1 MMVPITQLLGFIQS
15 GFQFLSI
22 ELSALQLENL
32 MMIGN
37 GLLLGSKF
45 NLSEIH
51 RLWLKKKSVNAFSH
65 FLSHAKLRLDTLTL
79 LYHRMLIAS
88 YGDHLKGGRF
98 IIDDTMEHH
107 SKLCQYIH
115 GVFAHFDHAL
125 GTHLKAKC
133 LVFLYYQEAGLIKFP
148 IGWRIYYKGGSKSKN
163 ELALELIEVALGR
176 GFPGSV
182 VLADS
187 WYCVAP
193 FIKGLRGI
201 EGKLSL
207 SRPLIYVMELKPNLT
222 IEESLTAEELPIEG
236 RLQTPSEKKKNG
248 KSYRKVKVER
258 YFQRNRSESKRVG
271 FGLDLESG
279 KAERTLYKVQRVVAK
294 IHAFPGKHV
303 IIRSFDVEK
312 KTIKYLIS
320 NELTWEGVKVI
331 HEYSQRWVIEEFF
344 RDAKQLLDMEGACIR
359 SEQGVAIA
367 LFLVTLL
374 DALLHLEVF
383 RHASENPKT
392 EPITVQSIIRLQ
404 QIENIQHFIKVLQD
418 EEQRDEFLE
427 KWVRQLE
434 EDAIQPRR
442 KRYQLV
448 ELEAENV
455 LQAA

>member
-1 MMVPITQLLGFIQS
+1 MMVPITQFLGFIQS

-65 FLSHAKLRLDTLTL
+65 FLSHAKLRLDNLAF

-133 LVFLYYQEAGLIKFP
+133 LVFLYYQEAGLVKFP
-148 IGWRIYYKGGSKSKN
+148 IGWRIYYKNGSKSKN
-163 ELALELIEVALGR
+163 ELALELIEAALRR
-176 GFPGSV
+176 GFPGSL

-193 FIKGLRGI
+193 FIKGLRSLQA
-201 EGKLSL
+201 KLNL
-207 SRPLIYVMELKPNLT
+207 PCPLIYVMELKPNLT
-222 IEESLTAEELPIEG
+222 IEEWLTVEELSRE
-236 RLQTPSEKKKNG
+236 SG
-248 KSYRKVKVER
+248 KQRKGKLYRKVKVEG
-258 YFQRNRSESKRVG
+258 YFQRNVSESKQVG

-279 KAERTLYKVQRVVAK
+279 KVERTLYKVQRVVAR

-303 IIRSFDVEK
+303 IVRSFDVEK
-312 KTIKYLIS
+312 KTVKYLIT
-320 NELTWEGVKVI
+320 NELTWEGAKVI
-331 HEYSQRWVIEEFF
+331 HEYCQRWVIEEFF
-344 RDAKQLLDMEGACIR
+344 RNAKQLLDMEGACIR
-359 SEQGVAIA
+359 SEQGVAIT

-383 RHASENPKT
+383 RRASIDPQS
-392 EPITVQSIIRLQ
+392 EPITVQSIIRVQ
-404 QIENIQHFIKVLQD
+404 QIKNIQNFIEVIQD
-418 EEQRDEFLE
+418 EEQRDEFLQ
-427 KWVRQLE
+427 KWVSQLE

-442 KRYQLV
+442 KRYPLV

>member
-1 MMVPITQLLGFIQS
+1 MMVPIPQLLVFIQS
-15 GFQFLSI
+15 GFHFLSA

-65 FLSHAKLRLDTLTL
+65 FLSHAKIRFKALAS
-79 LYHRMLIAS
+79 LYHQMLLETYS
-88 YGDHLKGGRF
+88 DHLKGGRF

-115 GVFAHFDHAL
+115 GVFTHFDHGL

-133 LVFLYYQEAGLIKFP
+133 LVILYYQEAGIVKFP
-148 IGWRIYYKGGSKSKN
+148 IGWRIYYKDGSKSKN
-163 ELALELIEVALGR
+163 ELALELIEAALVR

-193 FIKGLRGI
+193 FIQGLRGLKA
-201 EGKLSL
+201 KLNL
-207 SRPLIYVMELKPNLT
+207 PHPLIYVMELKPNLT
-222 IEESLTAEELPIEG
+222 IEEPLTAEEFIIE
-236 RLQTPSEKKKNG
+236 RQKKK
-248 KSYRKVKVER
+248 KAKFYRKVKVEG
-258 YFQRNRSESKRVG
+258 YFQRNISEWTQVG
-271 FGLDLESG
+271 FGVDLESG
-279 KAERTLYKVQRVVAK
+279 KRERTLYKIRRAVAK
-294 IHAFPGKHV
+294 IHVFPGKHV
-303 IIRSFDVEK
+303 IVRSFDVEK
-312 KTIKYLIS
+312 KTTKYLIT
-320 NELTWEGVKVI
+320 NELTWEGAKVI
-331 HEYSQRWVIEEFF
+331 HEYCQRWVIEEFF
-344 RDAKQLLDMEGACIR
+344 RNAKQLLDMEGACIR

-383 RHASENPKT
+383 RRASENPQT
-392 EPITVQSIIRLQ
+392 DPLTVQSIIRLQ
-404 QIENIQHFIKVLQD
+404 QIANIQNFIEVIQD

-427 KWVRQLE
+427 KWVSQLE
-434 EDAIQPRR
+434 EDAIRHRR
-442 KRYQLV
+442 KRYELV
-448 ELEAENV
+448 ELEPGNMP
-455 LQAA
+455 QAA

>member
-1 MMVPITQLLGFIQS
+1 MMVPIIELLGFIQS
-15 GFQFLSI
+15 GFQFLNA

-51 RLWLKKKSVNAFSH
+51 RLWLKKKSINAFSH
-65 FLSHAKLRLDTLTL
+65 FLSHSKLRLDNLTL

-133 LVFLYYQEAGLIKFP
+133 LVFLYYQEAGLVKFP
-148 IGWRIYYKGGSKSKN
+148 IGWRIYYKNGSKSKN
-163 ELALELIEVALGR
+163 ELALELIEAGLRR
-176 GFPGSV
+176 GFSGSV

-193 FIKGLRGI
+193 FLKGLRSLPA
-201 EGKLSL
+201 KLNL
-207 SRPLIYVMELKPNLT
+207 ERPLIYVMELKPNLT
-222 IEESLTAEELPIEG
+222 IEEWLNAEEQSGEN
-236 RLQTPSEKKKNG
+236 RKQKKRKL
-248 KSYRKVKVER
+248 YCKVKVEG
-258 YFQRNRSESKRVG
+258 YFQRNVSESKQVG
-271 FGLDLESG
+271 FGLDIESG

-294 IHAFPGKHV
+294 IHALPGKHV
-303 IIRSFDVEK
+303 IVRSFDVEK
-312 KTIKYLIS
+312 KTIKYLIT
-320 NELTWEGVKVI
+320 NELTWEGAKVI
-331 HEYSQRWVIEEFF
+331 HEYCQRWVIEEFF
-344 RDAKQLLDMEGACIR
+344 RNAKQLLDMEGACIR

-383 RHASENPKT
+383 RRASEDPQT
-392 EPITVQSIIRLQ
+392 DPITVQSIIRVQ
-404 QIENIQHFIKVLQD
+404 QIENIQNFIEVIQD
-418 EEQRDEFLE
+418 EEQRDEFLQ
-427 KWVRQLE
+427 KWVSQLE

-442 KRYQLV
+442 KRYPLV
-448 ELEAENV
+448 ELETENV